1 MLMAIDLP
9 PRGYRFPE
17 ATPLP
22 RTPAHA
28 DLTIRS
34 RGVCSILHSGYAPNL
49 LRSRYFRIKYQGP
62 SMQSVPIR
70 PYNLTGVAIMNTLN
84 TAVSRVAE
92 SLDQVAQLN
101 ARYRAG
107 EVHAYVPEALRESER
122 SLEKLIEKHLPASH
136 AALEAASR
144 ALFFSLPVAFNP
156 AESVGPYLA
165 VVDRDQAGQPY
176 RFLDMGALIATQAFG
191 ENDPAVAQAILT
203 SLPFVTS
210 RYAHSEYQTVLSL
223 RLKAELNRIAPAGTP
238 RHFVVN
244 TGAEAVENAIKSVLM
259 NRVMTSPDGD
269 GGFIVSFEGAFHGRT
284 LGALAVTHRKKARLG
299 FPTFDWPHILFP
311 AEEAGSPKET
321 ARREERSLKQLWDLL
336 VSGRIPL
343 AEKSRD
349 SYRRE
354 MDALDEFLA
363 QPGGDL
369 SAFVQAQRANL
380 SSDVVR
386 RSQRV
391 AAVLVELIQ
400 GAGGVRMAS
409 ARFMR
414 KLRLLTRI
422 YDVPL
427 VFDEVQT
434 GWGMTGRLWGH
445 ELFDLPCPPDVVTWA
460 KKAQNGVLFVSE
472 ALATFFQ
479 EEKKYNTTW
488 EGDSVGMVRLLA
500 QIDKLDLDQVR
511 RTGER
516 ARAGLEALA
525 REYREILK
533 NVRGAGVMLG
543 FDVMRADWCDTLRD
557 RAFRRGLV
565 LFPAGDRALRF
576 YPRYDTEP
584 SAINEALSIL
594 RLAIEDLLDG
604 RLASAAAMV
613 LETRVGTLAIPLDT
627 VEIVDLTPEFET
639 YKLQVRTIERERYG
653 TLAQYP
659 PDVLRAERRPL
670 LQFPLETLEATASSP
685 SAIGIALRDRV
696 SARLV
701 GYTLGSALENHDEE
715 GVASDPHFG
724 ENNTF
729 YLHAMATLPTVQ
741 NAVEIENLL
750 LESLRTRAI
759 AAGFEFLS
767 TPIEGRLRET
777 GPSWLRAA
785 SDLQRVDNYLQSG
798 VPFAYFQVNLRQ
810 DG

>member
-1 MLMAIDLP
+1 
-9 PRGYRFPE
+9 
-17 ATPLP
+17 
-22 RTPAHA
+22 
-28 DLTIRS
+28 
-34 RGVCSILHSGYAPNL
+34 
-49 LRSRYFRIKYQGP
+49 
-62 SMQSVPIR
+62 
-70 PYNLTGVAIMNTLN
+70 MNTFD
-84 TAVSRVAE
+84 AAISKAAK
-92 SLDQVAQLN
+92 SLEYVAQLN

-107 EVHAYVPEALRESER
+107 EVHAYVPEALRDGER
-122 SLEKLIEKHLPASH
+122 ALEELVEQHLAASH
-136 AALEAASR
+136 AALERASGS
-144 ALFFSLPVAFNP
+144 LFFSLPVAFDP

-165 VVDRDQAGQPY
+165 VIDRDAAGRPY
-176 RFLDMGALIATQAFG
+176 RFLDMGALIATNAFG
-191 ENDPAVAQAILT
+191 ENDPRVVRAVLE
-203 SLPFVTS
+203 SLPSISS

-223 RLKAELNRIAPAGTP
+223 RFKAELNRIAPAGTP
-238 RHFVVN
+238 RHFIVN

-259 NRVMTSPDGD
+259 NRVMTSQDGD

-284 LGALAVTHRKKARLG
+284 LGSLAVTHRKKARLG
-299 FPTFDWPHILFP
+299 FPTFDWPHIPFP
-311 AEEAGSPKET
+311 VEEAASPRET

-336 VSGRIPL
+336 VSGRLPR
-343 AEKSRD
+343 AEKSKD
-349 SYRRE
+349 TYRRE
-354 MDALDEFLA
+354 MDAIDEFLS
-363 QPGGDL
+363 QKDPDL
-369 SAFVQAQRANL
+369 NTLNVFVEAQRAIL
-380 SSDVVR
+380 TPDVVR

-391 AAVLVELIQ
+391 AAVLVEPIQ
-400 GAGGVRMAS
+400 GEGGVRLAS

-427 VFDEVQT
+427 IFDEVQT
-434 GWGMTGRLWGH
+434 GWGMTGRLWAH
-445 ELFDLPCPPDVVTWA
+445 EMFDLPCPPDVVTWA

-472 ALATFFQ
+472 ELATFFQ
-479 EEKKYNTTW
+479 EEKKFNTTW

-500 QIDKLDLDQVR
+500 LFDKLDLDQVR
-511 RTGER
+511 RTGEQ
-516 ARAGLEALA
+516 AKAGLEALA
-525 REYREILK
+525 RQYREILK

-543 FDVMRADWCDTLRD
+543 FDVMRADWRDALRE

-565 LFPAGDRALRF
+565 LLPAGDRALRF

-604 RLASAAAMV
+604 RLASAATMV

-627 VEIVDLTPEFET
+627 VEIVDLTPGFET
-639 YKLQVRTIERERYG
+639 HKLQIRTIEQERYG

-729 YLHAMATLPTVQ
+729 YLHAMATLPSVQ
-741 NAVEIENLL
+741 NSVELENHL
-750 LESLRTRAI
+750 LELLRARAI
-759 AAGFEFLS
+759 AAGFGFLS
-767 TPIEGRLRET
+767 TLIEDRLRDT
-777 GPSWLRAA
+777 GPAWLHGAEVLLRIE
-785 SDLQRVDNYLQSG
+785 NYLGSG
-798 VPFAYFQVNLRQ
+798 SCFAYLQAALQSAAGPEPSRPSNA
-810 DG
+810 